1 MDAPRVKRTDD
12 FRSDPAIKTDSAAL
26 ADPESRRKILDLIDH
41 MLKCNIY
48 GVEDIINAHDR

>member
-41 MLKCNIY
+41 MLNQGFNSCGRVKTLWK
-48 GVEDIINAHDR
+48 